1 MRCGCSV
8 STRSIASSCPR
19 VLASTVVALLLNGLV
34 CSIGILGGFAF
45 SVFLQD
51 VNPGAFV
58 NGITLLTG
66 FGELMISQVKAGL
79 FGMIAG
85 LVASYLGLNVKGGAK
100 SVGDAVNQTVV
111 FAFMALF
118 VVNLLV
124 TAVGIKLTAG

>member
-1 MRCGCSV
+1 
-8 STRSIASSCPR
+8 
-19 VLASTVVALLLNGLV
+19 
-34 CSIGILGGFAF
+34 
-45 SVFLQD
+45 
-51 VNPGAFV
+51 
-58 NGITLLTG
+58 
-66 FGELMISQVKAGL
+66 MISQVKAGL

-124 TAVGIKLTAG
+124 TAVGIKLTADEGSGDFMAVMSWRFPVRFGA